1 MKRFLYH
8 SAVSVSPTFARVLG
22 ALSEVRE
29 RAPLSA
35 RCCLVPATPSQTP
48 AWTRLAA
55 PCTPI
60 FCTPSF
66 SRALTQHSRC
76 VLPHLLT
83 SDVSATS
90 VHRII
95 RPTAPA
101 HCRRAFQQR
110 HMIGYY
116 HIALIKPCS
125 HLALMC
131 HIRDELPQ
139 SVSQY
144 CEQVIGQSSATSL
157 SLPPREFKPL
167 F

>member
-101 HCRRAFQQR
+101 HCRRTFQQR

-116 HIALIKPCS
+116 QLPINKTLLPSCLDVPHSGRIASECKPVLRASHWPVIS
-125 HLALMC
+125 HL
-131 HIRDELPQ
+131 
-139 SVSQY
+139 
-144 CEQVIGQSSATSL
+144 VILTAS
-157 SLPPREFKPL
+157 
-167 F
+167 